1 MKFMF
6 YCGLYDMLAMGK
18 KFTDLASQDPNIKIF
33 EQPYA
38 Y

>member
-1 MKFMF
+1 MF
-6 YCGLYDMLAMGK
+6 YWGLYDMLERK
-18 KFTDLASQDPNIKIF
+18 VTNLASQDPNIKIF